1 MAQQKVVDVITVK
14 PLRNG
19 YGREISSMAEPHE
32 DYTKLGKNMR
42 RRCTEEDKT
51 GCYFNRGIKVCEEW
65 QKDFIPFREW
75 ALSHG
80 YQNNLTLDRINVNGN
95 YTPDNCRWITQVE
108 QCNNKRTNRHIV
120 FNNEEHTLAEWS
132 RILGVSYA
140 TIKYRAN
147 HNLPLINV
155 MSKTGKF
162 DISKKRDSKKCHS

>member
-1 MAQQKVVDVITVK
+1 
-14 PLRNG
+14 
-19 YGREISSMAEPHE
+19 
-32 DYTKLGKNMR
+32 MR

-108 QCNNKRTNRHIV
+108 QCNNI
-120 FNNEEHTLAEWS
+120 
-132 RILGVSYA
+132 GVSYA

-155 MSKTGKF
+155 MSKTGKL
-162 DISKKRDSKKCHS
+162 DISKKRDSKKRHFDI

>member
-1 MAQQKVVDVITVK
+1 
-14 PLRNG
+14 
-19 YGREISSMAEPHE
+19 MAEPHE
-32 DYTKLGKNMR
+32 DYTKLGKI
-42 RRCTEEDKT
+42 CAAAVPKKIK
-51 GCYFNRGIKVCEEW
+51 RGAIST
-65 QKDFIPFREW
+65 
-75 ALSHG
+75 SHG

-120 FNNEEHTLAEWS
+120 FNNEEHTLAKWS

-162 DISKKRDSKKCHS
+162 DISKKRDSKKRHFDI

>member
-1 MAQQKVVDVITVK
+1 MKYQTINAGDHFGRLETLERIKIGRRIAWICKCSCGNTRAVLSQN
-14 PLRNG
+14 LNNG
-19 YGREISSMAEPHE
+19 
-32 DYTKLGKNMR
+32 T
-42 RRCTEEDKT
+42 T
-51 GCYFNRGIKVCEEW
+51 CYFNRGIKVCEEW

-155 MSKTGKF
+155 MSKMGKF
-162 DISKKRDSKKCHS
+162 DISKKR

>member
-1 MAQQKVVDVITVK
+1 
-14 PLRNG
+14 
-19 YGREISSMAEPHE
+19 
-32 DYTKLGKNMR
+32 MR

-65 QKDFIPFREW
+65 QKNFIPFREW

-162 DISKKRDSKKCHS
+162 DISKKRDSKKRHFDI

>member
-32 DYTKLGKNMR
+32 DYTKL
-42 RRCTEEDKT
+42 
-51 GCYFNRGIKVCEEW
+51 CEEW

-108 QCNNKRTNRHIV
+108 KCNNKRTNRHKV

>member
-19 YGREISSMAEPHE
+19 YGRKNFKHGRTPRRLYEAW
-32 DYTKLGKNMR
+32 KNMR

-75 ALSHG
+75 AVITLG

-95 YTPDNCRWITQVE
+95 YTPD
-108 QCNNKRTNRHIV
+108 K
-120 FNNEEHTLAEWS
+120 L
-132 RILGVSYA
+132 
-140 TIKYRAN
+140 
-147 HNLPLINV
+147 
-155 MSKTGKF
+155 
-162 DISKKRDSKKCHS
+162 